1 MVKFIMKQRLLM
13 KPPDLAAFK
22 LQLLLRLSK
31 NFDAIV
37 KVNKSPPTTKF
48 TELKRLNIELCWQLF
63 KLDPNLLLDQQN
75 FVSIE
80 VYFISELNYSQVE
93 QVLSEEQT
101 NYLLVLLKLCFP
113 LMLILLNQLKMGD

>member
-1 MVKFIMKQRLLM
+1 MVKFIMKQHLLI